1 LDRAGRL
8 EPASF
13 VGKYKERIGLLHLKD
28 RLAGFPTS
36 YTTDAGSDHS
46 IELGK
51 GTIAWP
57 ALLRQ
62 AGQQGIRYAFLDY
75 DKSTSPILDSFRQ
88 SLAYL
93 ETLKP

>member
-1 LDRAGRL
+1 
-8 EPASF
+8 
-13 VGKYKERIGLLHLKD
+13 
-28 RLAGFPTS
+28 
-36 YTTDAGSDHS
+36 
-46 IELGK
+46 
-51 GTIAWP
+51 
-57 ALLRQ
+57 LLRQ